1 MHSRQNRIN
10 GIIRYPK
17 SFGSFFAYI
26 RADKIPS
33 PDRYVKNMPTNVIK
47 SAVYPLY
54 RQIKTAENRTQ
65 KLIAYYIPFYPYCQV
80 SL

>member
-26 RADKIPS
+26 SADKIPS
-33 PDRYVKNMPTNVIK
+33 PDRYVKIC
-47 SAVYPLY
+47 
-54 RQIKTAENRTQ
+54 RQM
-65 KLIAYYIPFYPYCQV
+65 
-80 SL
+80 S

>member
-17 SFGSFFAYI
+17 SFGSFFCIYPCGQNTVS
-26 RADKIPS
+26 RP
-33 PDRYVKNMPTNVIK
+33 VCKNMPTNVIK
-47 SAVYPLY
+47 PAVYSLY

-65 KLIAYYIPFYPYCQV
+65 KLIVYYIPFYPYCQV